1 MFQQSSFEFQSTVLL
16 YKATLFQSFP
26 SKWPEIGQRG
36 YKVAKWTA
44 IEDKENSIECRAK
57 ETKWPAYRET
67 LGGLYR
73 RVSTTDNE
81 RALGE
86 FCSGRFIGLSFV
98 SGPLLSTHISL
109 FIIIH
114 AGRSRC
120 IVNVTR
126 DHARLCVL
134 YVCNSSSS
142 NT

>member
-1 MFQQSSFEFQSTVLL
+1 M
-16 YKATLFQSFP
+16 
-26 SKWPEIGQRG
+26 
-36 YKVAKWTA
+36 
-44 IEDKENSIECRAK
+44 DKENSIECRAK

-67 LGGLYR
+67 LGGQYR
-73 RVSTTDNE
+73 GVSTTDNE

-86 FCSGRFIGLSFV
+86 FSSGRFIGLSFV

-134 YVCNSSSS
+134 YVCSSSSS
-142 NT
+142 NTKSRIIQMKVNCKSNAFATKETVGEAPRSFPILVTLILLRIC